1 MVSRRSAQSVEKA
14 NPAWIP
20 RPNSPL
26 KNTPHKAGNGDLSIT
41 CRNRH
46 CPKCQSLARAEWL
59 AATAA
64 YRRARRLRCVPA
76 QDRRGRR

>member
-1 MVSRRSAQSVEKA
+1 MVSHRSAQSVEKA

-26 KNTPHKAGNGDLSIT
+26 EKTPHNTSNGEISIT

-46 CPKCQSLARAEWL
+46 CPKCQGNARELAGSSSA
-59 AATAA
+59 
-64 YRRARRLRCVPA
+64 
-76 QDRRGRR
+76 